1 MRLYCL
7 VSFVLAATTV
17 FSADPDGASIFKERC
32 AICHEASSV
41 TRAPDRGALALT
53 SPEGIVR
60 ALESGL
66 MREQG
71 SVLSAAQK
79 QEVARFI
86 TGRVP
91 GQKPDSSFGL
101 CPASRPAFSAAGP
114 RWNGWGGDLSNTR
127 FQPGAQA
134 GISASEVPRL
144 KLKWAFA
151 FPDTF
156 ISNGQPTVVGGRLFV
171 PSANRRLYSLDAK
184 TGCQYWAFEP
194 DAPVRASPTIVS
206 LRGERARNVAFFGD
220 RRGTAY
226 AIDAETAEVIWK
238 TKVDET
244 GQSAGISAAP
254 AYYEGR
260 LYVPLTAAGEGAVDL
275 RTVCCRSRGALAA
288 LDAAT
293 GKILWK
299 TYTIPEEPRI
309 TGQNKAG
316 TPIWAPSGASIWS
329 TPTIDADRKLIYVGT
344 GDNFSD
350 PPNNTSDAIL
360 AFDMQTGKVAWS
372 KQLTEGDAYTVGCRM
387 NNKAGCPDSNGP
399 DFDIGAPPILVKLA
413 SGRRVLL
420 VSQKSGIAHA
430 LDPDKSGQILWEYRV
445 GRGSPLGGIQ
455 WGSATDGVN
464 MYVANS
470 DISFTRPSFDQTEK
484 RVLDPNRGGGL
495 FAISIATGERIWAA
509 APPSCGGRLFCSP
522 AQSAAVTA
530 IQGVVF
536 SGSED
541 GHIRGYSTRD
551 GKVMWDY
558 DTAHDYAAVNGV
570 PAKGGAL
577 DCPGPVVAGGM
588 LYVASGYGSWGGLPG
603 NVLLAFSVDGK

>member
-1 MRLYCL
+1 
-7 VSFVLAATTV
+7 V
-17 FSADPDGASIFKERC
+17 FSADPDGASIFKARC

-53 SPEGIVR
+53 SPESIVR

-71 SVLSAAQK
+71 SALSESEK

-91 GQKPDSSFGL
+91 GQKADSDVSL
-101 CPASRPAFSAAGP
+101 CHGSPPAFSIAGP
-114 RWNGWGGDLSNTR
+114 VWNGWGVDLNNTR
-127 FQPGAQA
+127 FQPAAQA
-134 GISASEVPRL
+134 GINASEVPRL

-156 ISNGQPTVVGGRLFV
+156 ISNGQPTVAGGRLFV
-171 PSANRRLYSLDAK
+171 PSANRRIYSLDAK

-194 DAPVRASPTIVS
+194 DAPVRASPTVVS
-206 LRGERARNVAFFGD
+206 LKGERTRNVAFFGD

-254 AYYEGR
+254 AYYDGR

-275 RTVCCRSRGALAA
+275 GTVCCRSRGALAA
-288 LDAAT
+288 LDAGT
-293 GKILWK
+293 GKVLWK

-309 TGQNKAG
+309 AGQNKAG
-316 TPIWAPSGASIWS
+316 TPVWAPSGASIWS
-329 TPTIDADRKLIYVGT
+329 TPTIDVDRKVIYAGT

-360 AFDMQTGKVAWS
+360 AFDLQTGKIVWV

-387 NNKAGCPDSNGP
+387 NNKAGCPESNGP

-420 VSQKSGIAHA
+420 VSQKSGIARA
-430 LDPDKSGQILWEYRV
+430 LDPDKNGQILWEYRV

-455 WGSATDGVN
+455 WGAATDGVN

-470 DISFTRPSFDQTEK
+470 DISFTKPSFDQTEK

-551 GKVMWDY
+551 GKVLWDY
-558 DTAHDYAAVNGV
+558 DTAHDYTAVNGV

>member
-1 MRLYCL
+1 MMSSLL
-7 VSFVLAATTV
+7 FA
-17 FSADPDGASIFKERC
+17 ADPEGSSIYKTRC
-32 AICHEASSV
+32 AVCHEASSV
-41 TRAPDRGALALT
+41 TRAPDRIALSLT
-53 SPEGIVR
+53 SPETIIR

-66 MREQG
+66 MKEQG
-71 SVLSAAQK
+71 SALSSAER

-86 TGRVP
+86 TGRSA
-91 GQKPDSSFGL
+91 GLRPD
-101 CPASRPAFSAAGP
+101 PAAGMCSGGRTEFSLSGP
-114 RWNGWGGDLSNTR
+114 AWNGWGVDLNNTR
-127 FQPGAQA
+127 FQPTNLA
-134 GISASEVPRL
+134 GLTADQVPGL
-144 KLKWAFA
+144 KVKWAFA

-156 ISNGQPTVVGGRLFV
+156 ISNGQPSVVGGRLFV
-171 PSANRRLYSLDAK
+171 PSANRRIYSLDAK
-184 TGCQYWAFEP
+184 TGCQYWVFEP
-194 DAPVRASPTIVS
+194 DAPVRSAFTVVTLNGAPRRM
-206 LRGERARNVAFFGD
+206 LAFFGD

-226 AIDAETAEVIWK
+226 AIDAATAELIWK
-238 TKVDET
+238 VKVDET

-254 AYYEGR
+254 AYYDGR
-260 LYVPLTAAGEGAVDL
+260 LYVPLTAGGEGVLDL
-275 RTVCCRSRGALAA
+275 KTVCCRSRGALAA

-293 GKILWK
+293 GKVLWK

-309 TGQNKAG
+309 TGTNKAG
-316 TPIWAPSGASIWS
+316 TPIWGPSGASIWS
-329 TPTIDADRKLIYVGT
+329 SPTVDVERKLIYAGT

-350 PPNNTSDAIL
+350 PPNQTSDAIL

-372 KQLTEGDAYTVGCRM
+372 KQLTERDAYTVGCRM
-387 NNKAGCPDSNGP
+387 NNKAGCPESNGP
-399 DFDIGAPPILVKLA
+399 DFDIGAPPILVRL
-413 SGRRVLL
+413 SGGRRVLL
-420 VSQKSGIAHA
+420 VSQKSGIARA
-430 LDPDKSGQILWEYRV
+430 LDPDMGGEILWAYRV

-470 DISFTRPSFDQTEK
+470 DISFTKRSFEQGEK
-484 RVLDPNRGGGL
+484 RILDPNMGGGL
-495 FAISIATGERIWAA
+495 FAISIATGEKIWAA
-509 APPSCGGRLFCSP
+509 PPPSCGGRLFCSP

-530 IQGVVF
+530 IPGVVF

-551 GKVMWDY
+551 GKVIWDY
-558 DTAHDYAAVNGV
+558 DTAHEYTAINDA